1 MNETINSVER
11 VIGLDAHPDSFTAVI
26 LRGTTPANAVQ
37 EKMFNKVPMERLL
50 SWANKNTTLQDHFVL
65 EASGNSFHIARLLEG
80 SGRIVSVMESG
91 YAGKLKE
98 AHANNDAISAVR
110 IGKAFLS
117 GTAKTVWVPDLKTQ
131 ERRDVFHAYIKTVKR
146 TTQIQNRLDSYLS
159 DKGVRLKREM
169 KGTSNAELKETIRN
183 AKTWE
188 SRQWQII
195 ESMLLELSH
204 AQEQEKQWHSL
215 IAQEV
220 IEDPSLLELTRV
232 CGVREI
238 VAFALGSF
246 IGDIS
251 RFAKPGSLVKYIG
264 LNPAFDD
271 SGKEKWS
278 GGGGGHGHKELR
290 RLLVE
295 SAHAVLR
302 TQTPIGLW
310 GRKLLGRKSAVNL
323 AVAAVARKL
332 VVSIWYLMKGQW
344 PPVDAIDKRTEV
356 KTGKIISQVGDRRLK
371 EAGKTRKTLREE
383 IYARLKTVKVYQLK
397 PVGKPTPKPCQGG
410 PVKSRAPVKPER

>member
-1 MNETINSVER
+1 MNETDKSVER
-11 VIGLDAHPDSFTAVI
+11 VIGLDAHPDSFTAAI

-37 EKMFNKVPMERLL
+37 EKLFNKVPMDRLQ
-50 SWANKNTTLQDHFVL
+50 SWVKKNTTPQDHFVL
-65 EASGNSFHIARLLEG
+65 EASGNSFQIARTLKA
-80 SGRIVSVMESG
+80 SGRIVSVMESC

-131 ERRDVFHAYIKTVKR
+131 ERRDVFYAYLKTVKR
-146 TTQIQNRLDSYLS
+146 TTQVQNRLDSYLS
-159 DKGVRLKREM
+159 DNGVRLEREM
-169 KGTSNAELKETIRN
+169 KWAGDAEFKETLRN

-188 SRQWQII
+188 SWQWRII
-195 ESMLLELSH
+195 EAMLLELSH
-204 AQEQEKQWHSL
+204 AREQENQWHSL

-220 IEDPSLLELTRV
+220 IEDPSLLVLTRV

-246 IGDIS
+246 IGDIN

-278 GGGGGHGHKELR
+278 GGIGGHGHKELR

-310 GRKLLGRKSAVNL
+310 GKKLLGRKSCVNL

-332 VVSIWYLMKGQW
+332 AVSIWYLMKGQW
-344 PPVDAIDKRTEV
+344 PPVDEIDKRTEV
-356 KTGKIISQVGDRRLK
+356 KTGKIISQVGNQRIK

-383 IYARLKTVKVYQLK
+383 IYARLKTGKVYQLK
-397 PVGKPTPKPCQGG
+397 PVNKPAPKPNQGDPATSQAQVNSG
-410 PVKSRAPVKPER
+410 G